1 MNDNSDAAAIF
12 VMFVARDNEIVASQ
26 GLGEV
31 TTMERPQ
38 WSVVISGDPALV
50 NEPSIVKHN
59 NAI

>member
-12 VMFVARDNEIVASQ
+12 VMFVGDNEIVASQ

-31 TTMERPQ
+31 TTMEGPQ

-50 NEPSIVKHN
+50 NEPSVVKHN